1 MQGEH
6 GAVAEP
12 VEGRGVD
19 LDYLFKLLLLLPA
32 AVLLRSLVGERVFD
46 PPFFKNPCDRL
57 CRKVKAL
64 FLKEAIPTYG
74 LSLLLSTESV
84 PVGRQSPEYVPP
96 RSLTACRPYCR
107 VSVTQLPL
115 P

>member
-19 LDYLFKLLLLLPA
+19 LDHLPKPLLPLPA
-32 AVLLRSLVGERVFD
+32 AVLLRPLVGERVFD
-46 PPFFKNPCDRL
+46 PSFFKNPCNRL

-64 FLKEAIPTYG
+64 FLKKQFRHMA
-74 LSLLLSTESV
+74 
-84 PVGRQSPEYVPP
+84 
-96 RSLTACRPYCR
+96 
-107 VSVTQLPL
+107 
-115 P
+115 